1 VQLESSAIAGSN
13 LSDALTPE
21 QYYDGIRAD
30 DASVRPIKRLMLAVL
45 EDAMRCYQTYATS
58 RNRAQ
63 RRLFVDAEM
72 WLMDRHASGVF
83 AFETV
88 CETLGIE
95 PSCLRAGLR
104 RWRLQQ
110 LDGMNPRRLA
120 RRSPVTSTSRI
131 SAPLKRR
138 RRKLAQATGGDDN
151 NVAVAVN
158 AECNGV
164 GHHGSD
170 MHHGGDVLD
179 DRVGYDQGGEIE
191 SFNGTEPADG
201 PEASASGQEA
211 IVSPRETSV
220 LSRETSVSPR
230 IELQEIALA

>member
-13 LSDALTPE
+13 FSDALTPE

-30 DASVRPIKRLMLAVL
+30 DAAARPIKRLMLAVL
-45 EDAMRCYQTYATS
+45 EDAMRCYQTYASS
-58 RNRAQ
+58 RNPAQ
-63 RRLFVDAEM
+63 RRLFVDAER
-72 WLMDRHASGVF
+72 WLMDRGAGGVF

-120 RRSPVTSTSRI
+120 RRSPVTCTSRI

-138 RRKLAQATGGDDN
+138 RRKLAQAPGADDGRVAVVDNGDSNGVDHRGGDM
-151 NVAVAVN
+151 
-158 AECNGV
+158 
-164 GHHGSD
+164 HHGSD
-170 MHHGGDVLD
+170 ILD
-179 DRVGYDQGGEIE
+179 DRGGYEQGEEIE
-191 SFNGTEPADG
+191 GVNGTDAADG
-201 PEASASGQEA
+201 PEANASRQEA
-211 IVSPRETSV
+211 IVP
-220 LSRETSVSPR
+220 SREAIVSSR
-230 IELQEIALA
+230 IEVQEVALA